1 MLTALIC
8 HDGLKAWSS
17 CGLQD
22 NWEKKTENN
31 RTKKRTEEKKNKNRK
46 QKQKQ
51 QKKNIKKDCFNQQK
65 LLLDWKWTAAA
76 YTTQ

>member
-1 MLTALIC
+1 MMDLRLEAAVGCKII
-8 HDGLKAWSS
+8 
-17 CGLQD
+17 
-22 NWEKKTENN
+22 EKKKN
-31 RTKKRTEEKKNKNRK
+31 RKQQNKKKNRRKKNKNRK

>member
-1 MLTALIC
+1 MMDLRLEAAVGCKIIE
-8 HDGLKAWSS
+8 K
-17 CGLQD
+17 
-22 NWEKKTENN
+22 KKTENN

>member
-1 MLTALIC
+1 MMDLRLEAAVGCKII
-8 HDGLKAWSS
+8 
-17 CGLQD
+17 
-22 NWEKKTENN
+22 EKKKQKTTEQ
-31 RTKKRTEEKKNKNRK
+31 KKEQKKKKNKNRK